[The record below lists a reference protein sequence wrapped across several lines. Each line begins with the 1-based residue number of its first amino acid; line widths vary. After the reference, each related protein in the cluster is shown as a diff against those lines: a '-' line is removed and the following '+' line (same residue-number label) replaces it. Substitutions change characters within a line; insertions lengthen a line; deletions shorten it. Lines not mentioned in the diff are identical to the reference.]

1 MTVATPTQL
10 FAHSKPENVSQLT
23 EQLRMAVRTGVLA
36 PGDQLPTIRDLSREI
51 GLTTNVVSRAFAN
64 LQAEGLFVSRK
75 RAGTF
80 VRSDIGQGGVF
91 EDRERVRI
99 FALIGPE
106 LTSSYYPLLQRGFSA
121 ASELRGY
128 QIISSNTDND
138 VHQQADTILHL
149 IDKSI
154 SGVALV
160 PATVGPSPTHHI
172 RQLQRAYIPV
182 VLLHRGVEGV
192 SAPLLRI
199 PFEQMGQ
206 LAAQRL
212 IEAGHRRF
220 AFASSH
226 RNGGCASYEKGF
238 RFALHEAGV
247 ELDADYVFYHQLTL
261 SDQDCFAR
269 FEAEF
274 ERWFEARMT
283 GPDRA
288 TALFTSF
295 ETIGEIAYLSA
306 MRRGA
311 DTLRE
316 LALVTVGGP
325 QRTGTIARRLACV
338 TLDEHKAGQRAA
350 ELLDSMSQQKSSILD
365 TESYPIDFG
374 FDHAE
379 TLRDRSAD
387 N

>member
-1 MTVATPTQL
+1 MTTATSTRL
-10 FAHSKPENVSQLT
+10 FSNNKPENVTQLT
-23 EQLRMAVRTGVLA
+23 EQLRLAVRTGVLA
-36 PGDQLPTIRDLSREI
+36 PGDQLPTIRDLSADI

-80 VRSDIGQGGVF
+80 VRSDIGQSGIF
-91 EDRERVRI
+91 EDRERIRI
-99 FALIGPE
+99 FALVGPE
-106 LTSSYYPLLQRGFSA
+106 LTTGYYPLLQRGFND
-121 ASELRGY
+121 ASEQRGY

-138 VHQQADTILHL
+138 VHRQADTILQL

-160 PATVGPSPTHHI
+160 PATVGPSPTHQI
-172 RQLQRAYIPV
+172 RQLQRAFIPV

-206 LAAQRL
+206 LAARRL

-220 AFASSH
+220 AFASSQ
-226 RNGGCASYEKGF
+226 RTGGCASYEKGF
-238 RFALHEAGV
+238 RLALHEAGI
-247 ELDADYVFYHQLTL
+247 ELDAGSIFHGDLL
-261 SDQDCFAR
+261 LNDRACFAR

-274 ERWFEARMT
+274 DRWFEARMT

-288 TALFTSF
+288 TAMFTSF
-295 ETIGEIAYLSA
+295 EPIGEIAYLAA

-311 DTLRE
+311 DTLRQ
-316 LALVTVGGP
+316 LALVTVSGP
-325 QRTGTIARRLACV
+325 ERIGTIARRLACV
-338 TLDEHKAGQRAA
+338 TLDELQAGQRAA
-350 ELLDSMSQQKSSILD
+350 ELLEAMSQQKSSLLD
-365 TESYPIDFG
+365 TQTYPINIG
-374 FDHAE
+374 FDAAE
-379 TLRDRSAD
+379 TLRVRPAGD
-387 N
+387 